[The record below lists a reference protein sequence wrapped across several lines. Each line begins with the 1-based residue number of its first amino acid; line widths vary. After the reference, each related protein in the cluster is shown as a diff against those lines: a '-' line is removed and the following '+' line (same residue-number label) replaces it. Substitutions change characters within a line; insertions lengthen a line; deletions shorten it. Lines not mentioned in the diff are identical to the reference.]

1 MNRDMVRQF
10 ANIMGVSVVL
20 IINSLSQT
28 LPFNNQTSA
37 DIANQYP
44 NYFLPANYVFGIW
57 GLIYIGLIAF
67 AIFQALPSQR
77 ENPRLRSIGYWFVLS
92 CAANC
97 IWLFLFHYNQFALS
111 TVAMAGLLIS
121 LIVIHRKLRAG
132 NPAISNGEL
141 WCVRIPFSIYLG
153 WITVATVA
161 NVAYVF
167 KSGGW
172 DGAGISEQTW
182 GIIMLVVAGG
192 IAGVFAYLNRD
203 IAYAAVIVW
212 SFVGIIS
219 RWTNVMPIVAVAAI
233 MSAIVGIAAL
243 IAFFTTY
250 GGNRNRPLQARGA

>member
-1 MNRDMVRQF
+1 MNRGMLRQF
-10 ANIMGVSVVL
+10 ANIMGFSIVL

-37 DIANQYP
+37 DIANRYQ

-57 GLIYIGLIAF
+57 GLIYVGLIAF
-67 AIFQALPSQR
+67 AVFQALPSQR
-77 ENPRLRSIGYWFVLS
+77 ENPRLKRMSPWFLVS

-111 TVAMAGLLIS
+111 TVAMGVLIAS
-121 LIVIHRKLRAG
+121 LIIVHRQLRAG
-132 NPAISNGEL
+132 NSAIGNGER
-141 WCVRIPFSIYLG
+141 WCVRVPFSIYLG

-167 KSGGW
+167 KAAGW

-182 GIIMLVVAGG
+182 GILILVVAGS
-192 IAGVFAYLNRD
+192 IAGIFAYLNRD

-219 RWTNVMPIVAVAAI
+219 RWDNVMPIVVAAAI
-233 MSAIVGIAAL
+233 MSAVVGIAAL
-243 IAFFTTY
+243 IAFFTAY
-250 GGNRNRPLQARGA
+250 GGDGNRPLQARGA